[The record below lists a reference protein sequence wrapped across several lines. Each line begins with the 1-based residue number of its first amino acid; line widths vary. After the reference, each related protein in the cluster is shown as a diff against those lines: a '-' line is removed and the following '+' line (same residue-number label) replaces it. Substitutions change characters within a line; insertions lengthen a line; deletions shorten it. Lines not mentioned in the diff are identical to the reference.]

1 MVRRPHTGRPRL
13 RSISPVVGVIAL
25 VALTVCLGAV
35 VAVGVSSVEIGAE
48 SPAFGFEATAESAT
62 DRIVL
67 EHQHGD
73 EIDVSTIDVV
83 VTVDGEALAVQPPV
97 PFFQED
103 GFRGGPSGP
112 FNSRAD
118 SRWRVGE
125 RAGFR
130 LASTNAP
137 TIDPGD
143 EIVVS
148 IERDGNLLGQA
159 STVAE

>member
-1 MVRRPHTGRPRL
+1 M
-13 RSISPVVGVIAL
+13 GVIAL
-25 VALTVCLGAV
+25 VALTVCLAAV
-35 VAVGVSSVEIGAE
+35 VAVGVGSVELGAE
-48 SPAFGFEATAESAT
+48 PPAFGFEVTAESAT

-67 EHQHGD
+67 DHQHGD
-73 EIDVSTIDVV
+73 AVDVSTVDVV
-83 VTVDGEALAVQPPV
+83 VTVDGEALTTQPPV
-97 PFFQED
+97 PFFQAN
-103 GFRGGPSGP
+103 GFRGGPTGP

-130 LASTNAP
+130 LASTNVP

-148 IERDGNLLGQA
+148 IERDGNLIGQA
-159 STVAE
+159 STIAE